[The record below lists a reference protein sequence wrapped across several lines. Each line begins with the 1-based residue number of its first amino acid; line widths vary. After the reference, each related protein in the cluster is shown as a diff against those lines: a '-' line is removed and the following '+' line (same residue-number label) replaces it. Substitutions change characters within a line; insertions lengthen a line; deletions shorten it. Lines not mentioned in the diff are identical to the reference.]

1 MPGPAL
7 RERPATPASIGR
19 SRGEE
24 ARPASSEAR
33 IALLRSVAWLRHPAA
48 ALLPGRHIRLCRAS
62 EDRRSVQAIGRGRP
76 TERNP
81 FHISYRGR
89 LPDRTR
95 IGSLSDLQAQRFLN
109 FQDPASGD
117 PAVAVSLGSGS
128 VVAFDAVCTHAGCQ
142 VGYDAS
148 QRLLSCPCHGAV
160 LDPSRAATVVSG
172 PAPTALPAIRVQ
184 VGTDGGVYA
193 G

>member
-1 MPGPAL
+1 MKSWRPGPAL
-7 RERPATPASIGR
+7 GERPATPASIGC

-24 ARPASSEAR
+24 GRPASSEGS

-81 FHISYRGR
+81 STSPTAVASPTG
-89 LPDRTR
+89 TR
-95 IGSLSDLQAQRFLN
+95 IGSLSDLQAQGFLN
-109 FQDPASGD
+109 LQDPASGD
-117 PAVAVSLGSGS
+117 PAVAVSLGGGS

-160 LDPSRAATVVSG
+160 FDP
-172 PAPTALPAIRVQ
+172 
-184 VGTDGGVYA
+184 
-193 G
+193 